1 MTRSQRNPFARE
13 RKHCDAYGLH
23 QSKPAGT
30 KSRRP
35 WFSRSHREDKG
46 TRRQTALL
54 LFLHRPHIRGFNRG
68 KADGGAGSG
77 RAHEPLAII
86 AEDPDATKGTFDHW
100 LVWNIPP
107 AESIRENNNAG
118 TAGKNS
124 SGKTGY
130 YPPCPPSGSHRYYFH
145 VYAID
150 VEINLKAG
158 ADKPSLKKAIEAH
171 IIAEGT
177 IMGRY
182 KKANG

>member
-1 MTRSQRNPFARE
+1 MPATKTQTLTISSSEFENEGNIPSKYTCEGDGINPPLAIAKMPE
-13 RKHCDAYGLH
+13 T
-23 QSKPAGT
+23 T
-30 KSRRP
+30 KS
-35 WFSRSHREDKG
+35 
-46 TRRQTALL
+46 
-54 LFLHRPHIRGFNRG
+54 
-68 KADGGAGSG
+68 
-77 RAHEPLAII
+77 LAII

-107 AESIRENNNAG
+107 AESIKENSNAG

-145 VYAID
+145 VYAVD
-150 VEINLKAG
+150 VEIDLKAG

>member
-1 MTRSQRNPFARE
+1 MPTTKTQTLTISSSEFENEGNIPSKYTCEGDGVNPPLAIANMPE
-13 RKHCDAYGLH
+13 T
-23 QSKPAGT
+23 T
-30 KSRRP
+30 KS
-35 WFSRSHREDKG
+35 
-46 TRRQTALL
+46 
-54 LFLHRPHIRGFNRG
+54 I
-68 KADGGAGSG
+68 
-77 RAHEPLAII
+77 AII
-86 AEDPDATKGTFDHW
+86 AEDPDATRGTFDHW

-107 AESIRENNNAG
+107 AESIKENNNAG

-124 SGKTGY
+124 SGKIGY

-145 VYAID
+145 VYAVD
-150 VEINLKAG
+150 VEIDLKAG